1 MTNKPII
8 YKKGEG
14 QEEILSWIRKDIMSR
29 IFRDVHEQRILQ
41 YVVGPKIQETE
52 DGN

>member
-1 MTNKPII
+1 MAKQPII
-8 YKKGEG
+8 IKKGDG
-14 QEEILSWIRKDIMSR
+14 QNEIQAWIRRDIMSR

-41 YVVGPKIQETE
+41 YVVGPKIKETE